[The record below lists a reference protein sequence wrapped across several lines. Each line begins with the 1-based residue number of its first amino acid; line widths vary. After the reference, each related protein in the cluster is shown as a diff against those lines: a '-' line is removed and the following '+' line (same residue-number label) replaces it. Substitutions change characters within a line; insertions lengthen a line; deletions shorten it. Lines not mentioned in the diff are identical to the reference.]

1 MKFSIFTGK
10 KLYITLHILAWTIL
24 FFLPAYFLFSD
35 PGYNHF
41 FKIIFYTQV
50 FAYALIFYLNYFW
63 LLPKFFF
70 SRKKGLYILWTTVLI
85 IGLYVIIE
93 FSNNVFFSNENKIY
107 NDKFNTIA
115 KEYNLPK
122 PTRKGHTINYL
133 FTSILISGFSIG
145 LRVSGKLS
153 QEEKQRK
160 EADKERLN
168 AELALLKNQV
178 SPHFFFNTLNNIY
191 SLVEINTDDAQKAI
205 LKLSK
210 LMRYLLYESENG
222 DTTLSRE
229 IEFMKNYIDLMILRV
244 SSKVNLSV
252 SFPEKY
258 NDVTIAPLLFI
269 SFIENAFKH
278 GISYREKSFIEIAL
292 NINNT
297 VIEFSCSNSINIH
310 KDEAI
315 ENIAGIGL
323 ENVRKRLALLY
334 PNNHTLTISSKEEIY
349 EVLLTINSI

>member
-1 MKFSIFTGK
+1 MKLSILSGK
-10 KLYITLHILAWTIL
+10 KLYITLHILAWAIL

-35 PGYNHF
+35 PDSNHF
-41 FKIIFYTQV
+41 FKIIFYIQA

-70 SRKKGLYILWTTVLI
+70 SKKR
-85 IGLYVIIE
+85 GLYVLWSAVLIVGLYVVIE
-93 FSNNVFFSNENKIY
+93 FSNSLIFTSESKKFA
-107 NDKFNTIA
+107 DKFNTLA
-115 KEYNLPK
+115 KEYNIPK
-122 PTRKGHTINYL
+122 PPRNGHIINYM

-145 LRVSGKLS
+145 LRVSGKLI

-160 EADKERLN
+160 EADKEKLN
-168 AELALLKNQV
+168 AELALLKNQI

-222 DTTLSRE
+222 NTLLSRE
-229 IEFMKNYIDLMILRV
+229 IEFMKNYIDLMILRLN
-244 SSKVNLSV
+244 SKVNLSV
-252 SFPEKY
+252 SIPEKY
-258 NDVTIAPLLFI
+258 NDVAIAPLLFI

-292 NINNT
+292 NVNKST
-297 VIEFSCSNSINIH
+297 IEFRCANSINNH
-310 KDEAI
+310 KDDSN

-323 ENVRKRLALLY
+323 ENVRKRLMLLY
-334 PNNHTLTISSKEEIY
+334 PNNHTLTISSKDDIY
-349 EVLLTINSI
+349 EVSLTINNI